1 MGMYNFGQFVRANV
15 QSKALLHTHL
25 FYFLQKAK
33 EESKMAQQI
42 RITPQQ
48 MRQRSNEVRN
58 QGETFQ
64 GVIGRMQSIIN
75 ELQSEWEGQA
85 SRAFAEQFDRLR
97 PAFNDMRQLIEDIG
111 TQLNATADAVE
122 RLDQEIAGR
131 FR

>member
-1 MGMYNFGQFVRANV
+1 
-15 QSKALLHTHL
+15 
-25 FYFLQKAK
+25 
-33 EESKMAQQI
+33 MAQQI

-48 MRQRSNEVRN
+48 MRQRSSEVRN

>member
-1 MGMYNFGQFVRANV
+1 MDMYIISQFVRANV
-15 QSKALLHTHL
+15 QSKALLHIHCIFV
-25 FYFLQKAK
+25 FYKSE

-48 MRQRSNEVRN
+48 MRQRSSEVRN